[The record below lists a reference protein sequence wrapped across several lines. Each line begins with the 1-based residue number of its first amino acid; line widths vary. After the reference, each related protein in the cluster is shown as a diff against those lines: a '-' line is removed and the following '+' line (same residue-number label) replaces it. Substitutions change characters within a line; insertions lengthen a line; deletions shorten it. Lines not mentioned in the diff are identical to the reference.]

1 MIIILALLEIPVLNH
16 SPILLAI
23 ENGLNMKKASLE
35 ICCKFLLLS
44 ELLVNKDGQQEGTY
58 YCKRCW
64 LVKE

>member
-1 MIIILALLEIPVLNH
+1 VLNH

-44 ELLVNKDGQQEGTY
+44 GLLVNKDGQQEGTY